1 MAVYG
6 KALARP
12 SPFLSPIP
20 APIVAGRRLISMR
33 GDTRCSVRAETEMWE
48 SQSCHR
54 FRDFFQ
60 KRVAVDRF
68 DFRGRIRER
77 GKVARDGAERR
88 VTAYHIFRQEIH
100 KGQIA
105 DIAIIGEF
113 NNYHRDHFLSTNWP
127 SKTYRQKSIRIVP
140 IISNFLRK
148 YRCKVGTKLALSAS
162 RKKISKISQNLIPY
176 DFIFEFPVLAYIYIG
191 MFTGDNTAGYG
202 GTSVHNLRCHPMIF
216 TEVLP

>member
-105 DIAIIGEF
+105 DIAIIGNLTIIIE
-113 NNYHRDHFLSTNWP
+113 
-127 SKTYRQKSIRIVP
+127 
-140 IISNFLRK
+140 IISFQRIGHLKLIVKSLYELFLL
-148 YRCKVGTKLALSAS
+148 YQIFCGNTDAKLGPSW
-162 RKKISKISQNLIPY
+162 P
-176 DFIFEFPVLAYIYIG
+176 
-191 MFTGDNTAGYG
+191 
-202 GTSVHNLRCHPMIF
+202 
-216 TEVLP
+216 